1 MMSTVGW
8 KKDERVFG
16 GDAANIV
23 SLFQAD
29 RIASFTLTSP
39 YRLQG
44 FRWHITPT

>member
-23 SLFQAD
+23 SF
-29 RIASFTLTSP
+29 FP
-39 YRLQG
+39 YRL
-44 FRWHITPT
+44 IASVN